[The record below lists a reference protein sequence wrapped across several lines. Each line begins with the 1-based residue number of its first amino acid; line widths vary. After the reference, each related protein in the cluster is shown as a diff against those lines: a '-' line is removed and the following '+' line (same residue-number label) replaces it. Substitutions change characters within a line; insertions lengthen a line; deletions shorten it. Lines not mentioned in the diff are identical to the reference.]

1 MRHYATE
8 APFVVS
14 TKSGGIKSTHWTS
27 TGAIEAA
34 KASKTLRLIH
44 GRDKGAWR
52 VLLAF
57 KEGKRV
63 EHATH

>member
-14 TKSGGIKSTHWTS
+14 TRSGGIKSTHWS
-27 TGAIEAA
+27 AKGAIEAA
-34 KASKTLRLIH
+34 KTSKTLRLIH
-44 GRDKGAWR
+44 GRDKGNWR

-63 EHATH
+63 DHATN